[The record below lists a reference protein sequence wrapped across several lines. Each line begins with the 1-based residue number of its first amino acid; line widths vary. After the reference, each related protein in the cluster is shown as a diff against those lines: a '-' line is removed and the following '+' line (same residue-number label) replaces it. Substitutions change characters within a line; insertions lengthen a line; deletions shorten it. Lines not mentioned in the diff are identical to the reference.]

1 MGIFL
6 LIYLIGFIASFI
18 FDFFAY
24 HEDTMLNYAVGLL
37 MSIFWP
43 ITWLVV
49 IYELLRTKKN
59 KEKYE

>member
-6 LIYLIGFIASFI
+6 LTYLIGFIITFI
-18 FDFFAY
+18 FDFFVY
-24 HEDTMLNYAVGLL
+24 HENTIVNYVIGLL

-43 ITWLVV
+43 ITWLAV
-49 IYELLRTKKN
+49 IYGLLRMKKN